1 MKGPFQF
8 SLADERALREAIR
21 RRGTTVLHLG
31 QHSIAIRSTPFSH
44 DIDLR
49 VRDITDRDCPAPP
62 VIYRDQNQPALPGWS
77 HHVYSPFIRRPPEV
91 IAPQPSHSDP
101 GSSVA
106 DARYSAESKRCWAH
120 VAGGPW

>member
-1 MKGPFQF
+1 MKGPFQL

-49 VRDITDRDCPAPP
+49 VRDINDRDCPAPP
-62 VIYRDQNQPALPGWS
+62 VIYRDQNQPALLYIG
-77 HHVYSPFIRRPPEV
+77 
-91 IAPQPSHSDP
+91 A
-101 GSSVA
+101 A
-106 DARYSAESKRCWAH
+106 DAITRHINRKAIRGA
-120 VAGGPW
+120 A

>member
-1 MKGPFQF
+1 MKGPFQL

-62 VIYRDQNQPALPGWS
+62 VIYRDQNQPALLYIG
-77 HHVYSPFIRRPPEV
+77 
-91 IAPQPSHSDP
+91 A
-101 GSSVA
+101 A
-106 DARYSAESKRCWAH
+106 DAITRHINRKAIRGA
-120 VAGGPW
+120 A